1 MDTIYLTIFAG
12 AIGALVLGM
21 RIFEWNNQR
30 KILAKA
36 AEAGHPLK
44 REKVSIKR
52 VWIYVG
58 LLGFALVMI
67 FFMEEELLTKVALGI
82 LFALMLMSEIIGMY
96 TSYALYA
103 NEREFMYGTEVL
115 RYKSIRT
122 MKPKNKK
129 NMEIHGMNG
138 VVITVPNAIAD
149 VIKAKKD
156 VKKTQPV

>member
-30 KILAKA
+30 KILVKA

-44 REKVSIKR
+44 REKVSTKR

-103 NEREFMYGTEVL
+103 NER
-115 RYKSIRT
+115 
-122 MKPKNKK
+122 
-129 NMEIHGMNG
+129 
-138 VVITVPNAIAD
+138 
-149 VIKAKKD
+149 
-156 VKKTQPV
+156 